1 MMPPRSP
8 QRDWLSVEIVAGSW
22 LYFRSN
28 SRELFHILKPH
39 LYTIASPS
47 NADFGLVPDE
57 IHLVQIEDLLLGTY
71 IEFKAGI
78 HFSFSVVRIELC
90 VSTRLFA
97 NL

>member
-1 MMPPRSP
+1 MY
-8 QRDWLSVEIVAGSW
+8 DVSVDVSQAIVTSLMAIGQLLLVDSEKVQVRR
-22 LYFRSN
+22 LLVYVC
-28 SRELFHILKPH
+28 LP
-39 LYTIASPS
+39 IARLMS
-47 NADFGLVPDE
+47 DE